1 MKTGRDIIL
10 EYCKNVST
18 NDIDYLQGCNDVVLS
33 LEREG
38 VNYHFDH
45 CPSSYGI
52 DNFFDGDCSEHE
64 VDEKEQDDQCKRCW
78 ERALSMEVTKEMII
92 SSVKYKSIEKIT
104 NSEMIDEVEE
114 AINILVKRMN
124 ELERDTN
131 KKHYLGTIED
141 KGKSPVVINWD

>member
-18 NDIDYLQGCNDVVLS
+18 NDIDYLHGCNDVVLS

-52 DNFFDGDCSEHE
+52 DNFFNGDCEEHE
-64 VDEKEQDDQCKRCW
+64 VSQDEQDDQCKRCW
-78 ERALSMEVTKEMII
+78 ERALTMEVTKDMVVY
-92 SSVKYKSIEKIT
+92 SVKHKSIQQLS
-104 NSEMIDEVEE
+104 NSKTIDEVEE
-114 AINILVKRMN
+114 AINILIKRMN
-124 ELERDTN
+124 ELDGNTDKE
-131 KKHYLGTIED
+131 YFLGTIVN
-141 KGKSPVVINWD
+141 KANSPIIVDLE

>member
-33 LEREG
+33 LERDG

-52 DNFFDGDCSEHE
+52 DNFFNGDCAEHE
-64 VDEKEQDDQCKRCW
+64 VSQDEQDDQCKRCW
-78 ERALSMEVTKEMII
+78 ERALNMEVTKNMIV
-92 SSVKYKSIEKIT
+92 SSVRNKNIEKLT
-104 NSEMIDEVEE
+104 NSKMIDEVEE
-114 AINILVKRMN
+114 AINILIKRMN
-124 ELERDTN
+124 ELEGNTD
-131 KKHYLGTIED
+131 KEYFLGTIVN
-141 KGKSPVVINWD
+141 KTNSPIIVDLE